1 VELRD
6 KKIVLTGAAGGIG
19 SLLAAR
25 LAERGAHLALVDAN
39 EDALKAVAGGIKHSK
54 VVAGDLSSDEGCHAI
69 ADAARRALGQVDI
82 LINLAGMMSF
92 RCFEDEEIGVMER
105 IVQVNLLGAMRLTR
119 YLLPGMLERNQGRII
134 NVGSVFGSIGFAYFS
149 AYSASK
155 FGLRG
160 FSEALRRELHDTGI
174 KVMYLAPRAVKTPL
188 NTGRIMR
195 MGAATKMNMDTPEV
209 VVEKILQAVDSNRK
223 EVYIGFPESL
233 FVQINQRFP
242 RLVDKALAAQN
253 RIARK
258 FAKEKG
264 N

>member
-1 VELRD
+1 MDLRD
-6 KKIVLTGAAGGIG
+6 KNVVLTGAAGGIG
-19 SLLAAR
+19 RLLAAS
-25 LAERGAHLALVDAN
+25 LAGQGANMALVDAN
-39 EDALKAVAGGIKHSK
+39 EDALKEVAAGIKHSK
-54 VVAGDLSSDEGCHAI
+54 VIAGDLSSAEGCLAV
-69 ADAARRALGQVDI
+69 ADAAKKALGKVDV
-82 LINLAGMMSF
+82 LINLAGLMSF
-92 RCFEDEEIGVMER
+92 RCFEEEDLEVMER
-105 IVQVNLLGAMRLTR
+105 IIGVNLLGAMRLTR
-119 YLLPGMLERNQGRII
+119 HLLPGMLERNQGRII
-134 NVGSVFGSIGFAYFS
+134 NVGSVFGSIGFAYFT

-160 FSEALRRELHDTGI
+160 FSEALRRELHDTPI

-195 MGAATKMNMDTPEV
+195 MGAATKMNMDTPEL
-209 VVEKILQAVDSNRK
+209 VVEKILQAINNDRK

-253 RIARK
+253 RIARA